1 MTTIESLRAVGAE
14 IGALLLAA
22 SCPGCGLPGTLLCDG
37 CRARLRAA
45 PVEVRTPAGMPVR
58 AALVYEGVAAR
69 CIRRLKGEGQTL
81 LAHPLGAALAAVLPA
96 NAILPESDVV
106 LVPVPTS
113 RASFRRRGYRVP
125 ELLVRRAGGTAIR
138 ALRAVGGTA
147 DQRGL
152 GAQERAEN
160 VRGSMVAIRNGGGA
174 TAVIIDDVI
183 TTGATLDVAS
193 EVLRE
198 AGFDVIG
205 GAVLAATERHSRP

>member
-1 MTTIESLRAVGAE
+1 MTSIESLRAVGAE

-45 PVEVRTPAGMPVR
+45 PVEVRTPRGMPVR
-58 AALVYEGVAAR
+58 AALAYEGVAAR

-81 LAHPLGAALAAVLPA
+81 LAHPLGAALAAVLP
-96 NAILPESDVV
+96 EDGVE

-125 ELLVRRAGGTAIR
+125 ELLMRRAGGTAVR
-138 ALRAVGGTA
+138 ALRAVGRTA

-152 GAQERAEN
+152 GVQERAEN
-160 VRGSMVAIRNGGGA
+160 VRGSMVAIRTGRGA
-174 TAVIIDDVI
+174 RAVIVDDVI
-183 TTGATLDVAS
+183 TTGATLDAAA
-193 EVLRE
+193 EALRE

-205 GAVLAATERHSRP
+205 GAVLAATERHSRA